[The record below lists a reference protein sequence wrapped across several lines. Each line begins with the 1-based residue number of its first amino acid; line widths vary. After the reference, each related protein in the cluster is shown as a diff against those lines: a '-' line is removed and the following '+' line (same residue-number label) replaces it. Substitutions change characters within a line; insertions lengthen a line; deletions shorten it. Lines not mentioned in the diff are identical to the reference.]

1 MRNTR
6 HNVAGFAAL
15 LWLVMLAG
23 GYAADEGANDWTV
36 YHGDPALRG
45 MSSTPLPDKL
55 SLKWK
60 YKAGGAI
67 SAPPVIHGDLIVF
80 ATENGELTAVNRLG
94 KKAWS
99 VTVEKEP
106 RPGVTNDAGRDAFST
121 PPLWVAGKVVI
132 GTGNGIV
139 RAFDGATGVLKWK
152 RKVGDDLIG
161 APNRVSG
168 KDGDKEDV
176 IVMSRSDGI
185 LYRLRAESGEQ
196 VWASAPVSRCD
207 ASPSVGAGIAAFGAC
222 DSCLHIVG
230 LDKGEA
236 TGQVKFEDRGPVA
249 GGAAID
255 DGRAYFGTRDG
266 SILCVDTRR
275 AAVVWANRC
284 ASNEVFTTPAV
295 TTNRVIAAS
304 SDGFVYCLFKF
315 SGRGIWRISTPG
327 NPSSPV
333 IAGDKVVVCSDG
345 TVAVLRLRDG
355 SIAWADKAG
364 DATTPPVVSGGEI
377 IVGTGDGFLFL
388 YGSKS
393 TIQGKP

>member
-1 MRNTR
+1 M
-6 HNVAGFAAL
+6 
-15 LWLVMLAG
+15 
-23 GYAADEGANDWTV
+23 
-36 YHGDPALRG
+36 
-45 MSSTPLPDKL
+45 
-55 SLKWK
+55 
-60 YKAGGAI
+60 
-67 SAPPVIHGDLIVF
+67 
-80 ATENGELTAVNRLG
+80 
-94 KKAWS
+94 
-99 VTVEKEP
+99 
-106 RPGVTNDAGRDAFST
+106 
-121 PPLWVAGKVVI
+121 
-132 GTGNGIV
+132 
-139 RAFDGATGVLKWK
+139 
-152 RKVGDDLIG
+152 
-161 APNRVSG
+161 
-168 KDGDKEDV
+168 
-176 IVMSRSDGI
+176 
-185 LYRLRAESGEQ
+185 
-196 VWASAPVSRCD
+196 
-207 ASPSVGAGIAAFGAC
+207 
-222 DSCLHIVG
+222 
-230 LDKGEA
+230 
-236 TGQVKFEDRGPVA
+236 
-249 GGAAID
+249 
-255 DGRAYFGTRDG
+255 
-266 SILCVDTRR
+266 DTRR